1 MKSEDVRR
9 KPARTTAVKE
19 TAKAVCPLEKPEG
32 GPRSAGR
39 LRLANEGSRASED
52 EAAETAAPVARAARR
67 PGRLRDTRPADCE
80 RCPYGGLCPDEFTN
94 AGCGPERDKFAELSS
109 AGSLPKLVA
118 DALRAEFRTY
128 FRAKKLETT
137 AGGKIDVEASKM
149 LQGILR
155 AVESY
160 LGILDRTDARV
171 GASGPARERPTRMHP
186 SLELALQASGESL
199 FSEVRDEALRVR
211 LRRAYL
217 EAIGAEDAVL
227 RAAQAAVGLAPSSD
241 V

>member
-9 KPARTTAVKE
+9 KPARATAVKE
-19 TAKAVCPLEKPEG
+19 AAKAACPLTAVDGKPQAATR
-32 GPRSAGR
+32 P
-39 LRLANEGSRASED
+39 RLAEEGVGPSD
-52 EAAETAAPVARAARR
+52 EEFAQAPSAPVRR
-67 PGRLRDTRPADCE
+67 GPGRLRDTRPADCE
-80 RCPYGGLCPDEFTN
+80 RCPYGGVCPDEFTS
-94 AGCGPERDKFAELSS
+94 AGCRAEEDKFAELNS
-109 AGSLPKLVA
+109 AAKLPKLVA

-137 AGGKIDVEASKM
+137 SGGKIDVEASKM

-160 LGILDRTDARV
+160 LCILDRADARD
-171 GASGPARERPTRMHP
+171 GAPGRAPERPTRLHP

-217 EAIGAEDAVL
+217 EAIRAEDAVL
-227 RAAQAAVGLAPSSD
+227 RAAQAALGLAPSGD
-241 V
+241 A